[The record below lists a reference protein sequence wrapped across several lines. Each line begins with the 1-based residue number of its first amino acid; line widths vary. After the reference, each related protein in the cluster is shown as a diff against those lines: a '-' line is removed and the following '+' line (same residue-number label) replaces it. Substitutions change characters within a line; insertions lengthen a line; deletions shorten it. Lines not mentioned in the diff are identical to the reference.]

1 MGMYKGS
8 VGSCPRVHRAS
19 FSCFPQVLLSIS
31 PLEVDWKAW
40 DGEEFEDNGVLYLVN
55 IEL

>member
-1 MGMYKGS
+1 MRYIN
-8 VGSCPRVHRAS
+8 RL
-19 FSCFPQVLLSIS
+19 FTYLLTYLLLSIS
-31 PLEVDWKAW
+31 FLEVDWKAW